1 VARPRAEGEGV
12 LIVIGVTAGVVSGV
26 WAAWL
31 WGLRKAQGVRPEL
44 LVVVLTLIPIAYFWG
59 AEAFGWPTPRT
70 IAESYGLGARA
81 RRPRAARGDRS
92 RNGGGRRGGAGEV
105 GRDASA
111 GEVVGRPGVT
121 DRARQWS
128 CHHRAAAWAEVRSS
142 SSTTL
147 FS

>member
-1 VARPRAEGEGV
+1 M

-70 IAESYGLGARA
+70 IAESYGLGPEPA
-81 RRPRAARGDRS
+81 
-92 RNGGGRRGGAGEV
+92 GRVLLAGIEV
-105 GRDASA
+105 GTA
-111 GEVVGRPGVT
+111 VVAVAVLVRSGVT
-121 DRARQWS
+121 RRLERWS
-128 CHHRAAAWAEVRSS
+128 SAPE
-142 SSTTL
+142 
-147 FS
+147 